1 MSADEKKHPEADI
14 PDLDDFLDDL
24 YSLQTN
30 LLPNANPTTF
40 DLDSLPHSLTD
51 DGIHN
56 LEIPIL
62 TDTVDK
68 EIQAEQQ
75 LRDSF
80 NQAQQ
85 HLFDRQPTGQP
96 VSDEQIDIVVNKL
109 VSRLRPKVEQLLRE
123 KLRTIVIERFKQDS

>member
-24 YSLQTN
+24 CSLQTN

-85 HLFDRQPTGQP
+85 HLFDRQPSGQP

>member
-109 VSRLRPKVEQLLRE
+109 LSRLRPKVEQLLRE

>member
-68 EIQAEQQ
+68 EIHAEQQ

-109 VSRLRPKVEQLLRE
+109 LSRLRPKVEQLLRE

>member
-14 PDLDDFLDDL
+14 PDLDDLLDDL

-68 EIQAEQQ
+68 EIHAEQQ

-80 NQAQQ
+80 SQAQQ
-85 HLFDRQPTGQP
+85 HLFDRQPSGQP

>member
-30 LLPNANPTTF
+30 LLANANPTTF

-85 HLFDRQPTGQP
+85 HLFDRQPSGQP

-109 VSRLRPKVEQLLRE
+109 LSRLRPKVEQLLRE

>member
-1 MSADEKKHPEADI
+1 MSADEKKHREADI
-14 PDLDDFLDDL
+14 PDLDDLLDDL

-68 EIQAEQQ
+68 EIHAEQQ

-85 HLFDRQPTGQP
+85 HLFDRQPSGRP

>member
-14 PDLDDFLDDL
+14 PDLDDLLDDL

-30 LLPNANPTTF
+30 LLPSANPTTF
-40 DLDSLPHSLTD
+40 DLDRLPHSLTD

-68 EIQAEQQ
+68 EIHAEQQ

-85 HLFDRQPTGQP
+85 HLFDRQPSGQP

-109 VSRLRPKVEQLLRE
+109 LSRLRPKVEQLLRE
-123 KLRTIVIERFKQDS
+123 KLSTIVIERFKQDS

>member
-14 PDLDDFLDDL
+14 PDLDDLLDDL

-30 LLPNANPTTF
+30 LLPSANPTTF

-68 EIQAEQQ
+68 EIHAEQQ

-85 HLFDRQPTGQP
+85 HLFDRQPSGQP

>member
-85 HLFDRQPTGQP
+85 HLFDRQPSGQP

-109 VSRLRPKVEQLLRE
+109 LSRLRPKVEQLLRE

>member
-14 PDLDDFLDDL
+14 PDLDDFLHAL

-30 LLPNANPTTF
+30 LLRNANPTTF

-85 HLFDRQPTGQP
+85 HLFDRQPSGQP

>member
-14 PDLDDFLDDL
+14 PDLDDLLDDL

-68 EIQAEQQ
+68 EIHAEQQ

-85 HLFDRQPTGQP
+85 HLFDRQPSGQP

>member
-1 MSADEKKHPEADI
+1 MSTDEKKHPEADI
-14 PDLDDFLDDL
+14 PDLDDLLDDL

-68 EIQAEQQ
+68 EIHAEQQ

-85 HLFDRQPTGQP
+85 HLFDRQPSGQP

>member
-68 EIQAEQQ
+68 EIHAEQQ

-85 HLFDRQPTGQP
+85 HLFDRQPSGQP

-109 VSRLRPKVEQLLRE
+109 LSRLRPKVEQLLRE

>member
-1 MSADEKKHPEADI
+1 MSADEKKHREADI
-14 PDLDDFLDDL
+14 PDLDDLLDDL

-68 EIQAEQQ
+68 EIHAEQQ

-109 VSRLRPKVEQLLRE
+109 LSRLRPKVEQLLRE

>member
-1 MSADEKKHPEADI
+1 MSAAEKKHREADI
-14 PDLDDFLDDL
+14 PDLDVLLDDL

-85 HLFDRQPTGQP
+85 HLFDRQPSGQP

>member
-1 MSADEKKHPEADI
+1 M
-14 PDLDDFLDDL
+14 
-24 YSLQTN
+24 
-30 LLPNANPTTF
+30 LPNANPTTF

-68 EIQAEQQ
+68 EIHAEQQ

-109 VSRLRPKVEQLLRE
+109 LSRLRQKVEQLLRE

>member
-1 MSADEKKHPEADI
+1 MSADEKKHREADI
-14 PDLDDFLDDL
+14 PDLDDLLDDL

-85 HLFDRQPTGQP
+85 HLFDRQPSGQP

-109 VSRLRPKVEQLLRE
+109 LSRLRPKVEQLLRE

>member
-1 MSADEKKHPEADI
+1 MSADEKKHREADI
-14 PDLDDFLDDL
+14 PDLDDLLDDL

-56 LEIPIL
+56 LEILIL

-68 EIQAEQQ
+68 EIHAEQQ

-85 HLFDRQPTGQP
+85 HLFDRQPSGQP

-109 VSRLRPKVEQLLRE
+109 LSRLRPKVEQLLRE

>member
-1 MSADEKKHPEADI
+1 MSADEKKHREADI
-14 PDLDDFLDDL
+14 PDLDDLLDDL

-85 HLFDRQPTGQP
+85 HLFDRQPSGQP

>member
-1 MSADEKKHPEADI
+1 MSADEKKHREADI
-14 PDLDDFLDDL
+14 PDLDDLLDDL

-109 VSRLRPKVEQLLRE
+109 LSRLRPKVEQLLRE

>member
-85 HLFDRQPTGQP
+85 HLFDRQPSGQP

>member
-1 MSADEKKHPEADI
+1 MSADKKKHPEADI
-14 PDLDDFLDDL
+14 PDLDDLLDDL

-68 EIQAEQQ
+68 EIHAEQQ

-85 HLFDRQPTGQP
+85 HLFDRQPSGQP

>member
-1 MSADEKKHPEADI
+1 MSADEKKHREADI
-14 PDLDDFLDDL
+14 PDLDDLLDDL

-30 LLPNANPTTF
+30 LLPNPNPTTF

-85 HLFDRQPTGQP
+85 HLFDRQPSGQP

>member
-1 MSADEKKHPEADI
+1 MSEDEKKHREADI
-14 PDLDDFLDDL
+14 PDLDDLLDDL

-68 EIQAEQQ
+68 EIHAEQQ

-109 VSRLRPKVEQLLRE
+109 LSRLRPKVEQLLRE

>member
-14 PDLDDFLDDL
+14 PDLDDLLDDL

-30 LLPNANPTTF
+30 LLPSANPTTF

-51 DGIHN
+51 DGVHN

-68 EIQAEQQ
+68 EIHTEQQ

-85 HLFDRQPTGQP
+85 HLFDRQPSGQP

>member
-1 MSADEKKHPEADI
+1 MSADKKKHPEADI

-85 HLFDRQPTGQP
+85 HLFDRQPSGQP

>member
-14 PDLDDFLDDL
+14 PDLDDLLDDL

-40 DLDSLPHSLTD
+40 DLDSLPRSLTD

-68 EIQAEQQ
+68 EIHAEQQ

-85 HLFDRQPTGQP
+85 HLFDRQPSGQP

-109 VSRLRPKVEQLLRE
+109 LSRLRPKVEQLLRE

>member
-14 PDLDDFLDDL
+14 PDLDDLLDDL

-30 LLPNANPTTF
+30 LLPNANLTTL

-68 EIQAEQQ
+68 EIHAEQQ

-85 HLFDRQPTGQP
+85 HLFDRQPSGQP

>member
-1 MSADEKKHPEADI
+1 MSADEKKHREADI
-14 PDLDDFLDDL
+14 PDLDDLLDDL

-68 EIQAEQQ
+68 EIHAEQQ

-85 HLFDRQPTGQP
+85 HLFDRQPSGQP

-109 VSRLRPKVEQLLRE
+109 LSRLRPKVEQLLRE

>member
-68 EIQAEQQ
+68 EIHAEQQ
-75 LRDSF
+75 LRDYF

-85 HLFDRQPTGQP
+85 HLFDRQPTCQP

-109 VSRLRPKVEQLLRE
+109 LSRLRPKVEQLLRE
-123 KLRTIVIERFKQDS
+123 KLRTIVI

>member
-14 PDLDDFLDDL
+14 PDLDDLLDDL

-85 HLFDRQPTGQP
+85 HLFDRQPSGQP

-109 VSRLRPKVEQLLRE
+109 LSRLRPKVEQLLRE

>member
-68 EIQAEQQ
+68 EIHAEQQ

-85 HLFDRQPTGQP
+85 HLFDRQPSGQP

>member
-14 PDLDDFLDDL
+14 PDLDDLLDDL

-85 HLFDRQPTGQP
+85 HLFDRQPSGQP

>member
-68 EIQAEQQ
+68 EIHAEQQ

>member
-1 MSADEKKHPEADI
+1 MSADEKKHREADI
-14 PDLDDFLDDL
+14 PDLDDLLDDL

-68 EIQAEQQ
+68 EIHAEQQ

-85 HLFDRQPTGQP
+85 HLFDRQPSGQP

>member
-1 MSADEKKHPEADI
+1 MPS
-14 PDLDDFLDDL
+14 
-24 YSLQTN
+24 
-30 LLPNANPTTF
+30 ANPTTF
-40 DLDSLPHSLTD
+40 DLDRLPHSLTD

-68 EIQAEQQ
+68 EIHAEQQ

-85 HLFDRQPTGQP
+85 HLFDRQPSGQP

>member
-85 HLFDRQPTGQP
+85 HLFDRQPSGQP

-109 VSRLRPKVEQLLRE
+109 LSRLRPKVEQLLRE
-123 KLRTIVIERFKQDS
+123 KLRTIVI

>member
-14 PDLDDFLDDL
+14 PDLDDLLDDL

-68 EIQAEQQ
+68 EIHAEQQ

-85 HLFDRQPTGQP
+85 HLFDRQPSGQP

-109 VSRLRPKVEQLLRE
+109 LSRLRPKVEQLLRE